1 MLQLYIMNLVQT
13 LILSV
18 VEGITEFL
26 PISSTGHLI
35 LVSNFLRITQT
46 EFVKSF
52 EIVIQLGAI
61 LSVVFIY
68 FSKLIKNIDLWKK
81 IIIAFLPSAIFG
93 ALFYKLIKTYLIG
106 NSLVVVLS
114 LLIGGI
120 VMILFEKYHKDNE
133 KNLNLKHY
141 LLIGLFQVFSM
152 IPGVSR
158 AFATIFGGMLVGM
171 SRKKATEFSFFLAIP
186 TMLGATV
193 LDLTKTDVSV
203 WTNSNLVTLF
213 LGFLASFATAY
224 VVVKWLIKFVQT
236 HDFVGF
242 GWYRIILAILF
253 ALYTFGV

>member
-35 LVSNFLRITQT
+35 LVSDLLKITQT
-46 EFVKSF
+46 EFIKSF
-52 EIVIQLGAI
+52 DIIIQLGAI
-61 LSVVFIY
+61 LSVVAIY
-68 FSKLIKNIDLWKK
+68 FNKLIKSRDIWKQ

-114 LLIGGI
+114 LFIGGI
-120 VMILFEKYHKDNE
+120 VMILFEKYHKDKE
-133 KNLNLKHY
+133 KELNLKHY
-141 LLIGLFQVFSM
+141 LLIGLFQVVSM

-158 AFATIFGGMLVGM
+158 AFATIFGGMVVGM

-193 LDLTKTDVSV
+193 LDLIKTDISI

-213 LGFLASFATAY
+213 LGFIASFATAY

-236 HDFVGF
+236 HNFIRF
-242 GWYRIILAILF
+242 GWYRIILALLFILF
-253 ALYTFGV
+253 LS

>member
-35 LVSNFLRITQT
+35 LVSDLLDILQT

-52 EIVIQLGAI
+52 EIIIQLGAI
-61 LSVVFIY
+61 LSVVVIY
-68 FSKLIKNIDLWKK
+68 FKRLIKNTNLWKQ

-114 LLIGGI
+114 LFIGGI
-120 VMILFEKYHKDNE
+120 VMILFEKYHKDKE
-133 KNLNLKHY
+133 KELNLKHY
-141 LLIGLFQVFSM
+141 LLIGLFQVVSM

-158 AFATIFGGMLVGM
+158 AFATIFGGMVVGM

-193 LDLTKTDVSV
+193 LDLIKTDISI

-236 HDFVGF
+236 HNFIRF
-242 GWYRIILAILF
+242 GWYRIILALLFILF
-253 ALYTFGV
+253 LS